1 VPIDLPVK
9 LTELKQAILVMGAN
23 VEHRVKQATMAILNR
38 DEAAAATVRAGDDE
52 IDRMELDIEE
62 ECLRILALS
71 HPVAGDLRF
80 VLAVMRINSE
90 LERIAD
96 LARSI
101 AKRAQD
107 LQRMETL
114 SFPPGLKLMAEET
127 RGMLSGVLTALS
139 DQDADFA
146 RRIRLADDRVDDL
159 LKEIF
164 AWIQEEIPRHVE
176 HTEQAID
183 VLSVARKLERI
194 ADLAT
199 NMAEEV
205 IFLIEGEIVRHSP
218 G

>member
-1 VPIDLPVK
+1 MPIDLPVK

-139 DQDADFA
+139 DQDAEFA

>member
-1 VPIDLPVK
+1 MPIDLPVK